1 MLLCKWGQ
9 RITPC
14 GQVLPLSIHTV
25 EPAQGC
31 LLPKYKYKVLCAQ
44 IKCIVCANTKSP
56 VLRLDYAQANTLPN
70 NGLCK
75 QDKLHP
81 PCCPIYLPRITLSDL
96 SQ

>member
-31 LLPKYKYKVLCAQ
+31 LLLKYLYKVLCAQ
-44 IKCIVCANTKSP
+44 IQGTECTNTMRP
-56 VLRLDYAQANTLPN
+56 VLRLDYGQANTLPN

-81 PCCPIYLPRITLSDL
+81 PC
-96 SQ
+96 